1 MKDSTS
7 NRTGENQA
15 ANSTEKQASCLHEVW
30 FTVRFQIL
38 KMIKIKKRLKTIKE
52 STQMR
57 RIVLFQPCDQL
68 ILKYLFDMLHII
80 CIQIIFY

>member
-7 NRTGENQA
+7 NRIGENQA

-68 ILKYLFDMLHII
+68 TNCISYNIYLI
-80 CIQIIFY
+80 